1 MAMGTRPD
9 PPKLGDCG
17 CTASVRTISPA
28 AMRDADDEIREIKT
42 EIIESRSLIIKTNN
56 LTNSLAADIK
66 SIAKRQAGY
75 ERRFTW
81 NSAVAYVL
89 FATLSFVGLK
99 LWSDVRINEIGSEKV
114 ELTRQVKELRHDL
127 EEETRRAE
135 KREQAEAKAAS
146 FYALI
151 RKKDYTRVVEGYD
164 EIRQEQLSKAEAEFF
179 SDTEE
184 RFRLQLSVNAYQAGL
199 GLMRTGRYAEAA
211 ESFQDAIRLKEEASH
226 IPAVKLDLARA
237 LLHLGR
243 AGEATLL
250 AQEVIEQNIDKE
262 LQDDATWLLSECA
275 DDLGN
280 IDDARN
286 ALRALLR
293 RWPRSAL
300 IPDARKRLSDLN
312 LRVWKK
318 NAPKEAT

>member
-1 MAMGTRPD
+1 
-9 PPKLGDCG
+9 
-17 CTASVRTISPA
+17 
-28 AMRDADDEIREIKT
+28 MRDADDEIREIKT

-99 LWSDVRINEIGSEKV
+99 LWSDVRINEIGSETK
-114 ELTRQVKELRHDL
+114 ELTRQTKELRHDL

-135 KREQAEAKAAS
+135 KREQAEAKAAA

-199 GLMRTGRYAEAA
+199 GLMRTARYAEAA
-211 ESFQDAIRLKEEASH
+211 ESFQEAIRLKEEASH

-237 LLHLGR
+237 LLRLGR

-250 AQEVIEQNIDKE
+250 AQEVIDQNIDKE